1 MTADISAWPRA
12 PRLPGRAI
20 LAPRERTAPPQPR
33 ARLVSS
39 FRVSAK
45 KKLQQLV
52 QAYHLNDLVTLEALL
67 EAGVDPD
74 AAPPGPGGDTL
85 LMLAVRQERRE
96 AAHLLVAHGASA
108 LISSTR

>member
-1 MTADISAWPRA
+1 MAARAAAPGAGDFGAPRA
-12 PRLPGRAI
+12 H
-20 LAPRERTAPPQPR
+20 RTAASR

-39 FRVSAK
+39 FRLSAK
-45 KKLQQLV
+45 QQLQQLL

-67 EAGVDPD
+67 PAGVDPD
-74 AAPPGPGGDTL
+74 AAPGGPGGDPL